1 MKRYRIDYT
10 IESSIGRSVIVEGED
25 EYDALNSFDTMRED
39 LIIDNADDVRRIGNM
54 RILDDVSWK
63 EIEE

>member
-39 LIIDNADDVRRIGNM
+39 LIIDNADEVRRIGNM
-54 RILDDVSWK
+54 CILDDVSWE
-63 EIEE
+63 EID